1 MNSAIVIGAGSMLGT
16 SLTSRLSADGV
27 RVITAGRSPDA
38 DIQLD
43 LATGFFS
50 PVPPDTRADVI
61 FHCAA
66 SFADDSQEGI
76 RENYR
81 VNAAGCLWV
90 LELAELAGCKTIIY
104 AGSIF
109 SSATLDHGN
118 YTSYGFSKAQ
128 AENLL
133 TWGMDR
139 ANGQF
144 CSLRFSQIYDTD
156 GACIHHQPLLGRII
170 PYAARGL
177 DLNMPAS
184 SGLRNFLHLD
194 DAVALMLAA
203 VASRAVGI
211 LDIVHPESLEY
222 GEIARKSYA
231 IFSKGGEISIDPGK
245 TPFRPLNFPDGA
257 DAFRLLG
264 RKPEIPIDEGIR
276 RIRDQE
282 TWSAFGPLDV
292 A

>member
-1 MNSAIVIGAGSMLGT
+1 MLG
-16 SLTSRLSADGV
+16 SALTSGLSANGV
-27 RVITAGRSPDA
+27 SVITAGRSPEA

-43 LATGFFS
+43 LAKGFLS
-50 PVPPDTRADVI
+50 PVPEDTRADAI

-66 SFADDSQEGI
+66 GFANDTLKGL
-76 RENYR
+76 RENFQ
-81 VNAAGCLWV
+81 VNASGCLWV
-90 LELAELAGCKTIIY
+90 LELAELAGCKTVIY
-104 AGSIF
+104 AGSI
-109 SSATLDHGN
+109 SSSETLDPGN

-133 TWGMDR
+133 AWGMDKVDGR
-139 ANGQF
+139 F
-144 CSLRFSQIYDTD
+144 CSLRFSQIYDTA
-156 GACIHHQPLLGRII
+156 GVCIRHQPWLGRII
-170 PYAARGL
+170 AYAARGL

-184 SGLRNFLHLD
+184 DGLRNFLHLD
-194 DAVALMLAA
+194 DAAGLMLAA
-203 VASRAVGI
+203 VESTAAGI
-211 LDIVHPESLEY
+211 LDIVHPESLTLE
-222 GEIARKSYA
+222 EIARKTYA
-231 IFSKGGEISIDPGK
+231 IFDKGGRISIDPGK